1 MPGDRR
7 AEVHAG
13 NDSRTRTLPWPPR
26 GPSAA
31 TGFGRQWREEET
43 EMYFALYSFK
53 VNFAWLCAAAKFV
66 PGSAFQ
72 CFSTVR
78 GIRASLPLQ
87 LGKISALP
95 YAEEGLWLVP
105 LKTSSSSHKLVLC
118 RKASANQ
125 NTGLWLP
132 RDSEAA
138 LNGCSLLTSL
148 NTGCNREH
156 ATQNGLRRISEKYIP
171 LF

>member
-7 AEVHAG
+7 AEVHTG

-72 CFSTVR
+72 CFSTMR

-118 RKASANQ
+118 RKASAKPKHRLVASKRLRGSTEWLQSSNITEHWLQ
-125 NTGLWLP
+125 QGACNTEWTTKDL
-132 RDSEAA
+132 
-138 LNGCSLLTSL
+138 
-148 NTGCNREH
+148 
-156 ATQNGLRRISEKYIP
+156 
-171 LF
+171 